1 MKILIKAFIFLLIFY
16 IFIPFTN
23 AYMQNMILNENQS
36 ILLPNFDTSAIT
48 GNNISE
54 IGLNLYI
61 QKFTNKTQND
71 SVHLTVNQYDPK
83 TNIIRDGLSA
93 IYHPE
98 ANQYLEIKLPKSL
111 FEEIIGTNERLLLKI
126 VGKDQEL
133 IFSSSETTG
142 TEQDPFLTVT
152 YSEGAPE
159 KTDNTPTP
167 VIINNFNFGS
177 INNSQIHYGTGDNV
191 AMNKNINSEK
201 NVDTKSEESFIGKFF
216 WYFIVGIAVLVI
228 GTFITYKL
236 GFANQPS
243 IKNSQIHYGGGDN
256 INGDKNIILNE
267 KSK

>member
-1 MKILIKAFIFLLIFY
+1 MKTLMKAFIFLLIFY
-16 IFIPFTN
+16 IFIPFAN
-23 AYMQNMILNENQS
+23 AYTQNMILNEDQS

-54 IGLNLYI
+54 IGLNLYV
-61 QKFTNKTQND
+61 QKFTNKIQND
-71 SVHLTVNQYDPK
+71 SVHLTVNPYDPK

-93 IYHPE
+93 IYHPGV
-98 ANQYLEIKLPKSL
+98 NQYLEIKLPKSL

-133 IFSSSETTG
+133 IFSNSETTG
-142 TEQDPFLTVT
+142 TDQDPFLTVA

-159 KTDNTPTP
+159 RTDSTPTP
-167 VIINNFNFGS
+167 SIVNNYNFGS

-201 NVDTKSEESFIGKFF
+201 NAETKSGESFISKFF

-228 GTFITYKL
+228 GAFITYKL
-236 GFANQPS
+236 GLANQQS
-243 IKNSQIHYGGGDN
+243 IKNSQIHYGSGDS
-256 INGDKNIILNE
+256 INGDKNIIINE